1 MKIGLYFG
9 SFNPVHVGH
18 LIIADYMAYNT
29 PLEQVWMVV
38 SPRNPLKPSAG
49 MLNEYDRLYLVEI
62 AVEKDPRLRVSNI
75 EFGLPR
81 PSYTIDTITYL
92 QEKFPMHEF
101 SIIMGSDSLKNI
113 RKWKNYE
120 KLLERCAFYVYPRP
134 GAEVTNLTSLPAGD
148 IHFCDAPQL
157 QISSS
162 RIRKML
168 AEGKSVRYMVSEP
181 VYEYILANRY
191 YQAKIS

>member
-18 LIIADYMAYNT
+18 LIIADYMACST

-38 SPRNPLKPSAG
+38 SPQNPLKPSG
-49 MLNEYDRLYLVEI
+49 TLLNEYDRLYLMEL
-62 AVEKDPRLRVSNI
+62 AVEKAPHLRASNI

-81 PSYTIDTITYL
+81 PSYTIDTVTYL
-92 QEKFPMHEF
+92 QEKFPDHEF
-101 SIIMGSDSLKNI
+101 SIVLGSDSLGNI

-120 KLLERCAFYVYPRP
+120 QLLERCPLYVYPRP
-134 GAEVTNLTSLPAGD
+134 GKEADNPPPGR
-148 IHFCDAPQL
+148 IHYCDAPL
-157 QISSS
+157 LEISSS
-162 RIRKML
+162 LVRRML
-168 AEGKSVRYMVSEP
+168 AEGRSVRYLVSEP

-191 YQAKIS
+191 YQPRTT

>member
-38 SPRNPLKPSAG
+38 SPQNPLKPSVG
-49 MLNEYDRLYLVEI
+49 MLNEYDRLYLMEI
-62 AVEKDPRLRVSNI
+62 AVEGDPRLRASNI

-81 PSYTIDTITYL
+81 PSYTIDTVTYL
-92 QEKFPMHEF
+92 EEKFPTHEF
-101 SIIMGSDSLKNI
+101 SVIMGSDSLKNI

-120 KLLERCAFYVYPRP
+120 KLLERCSFYVYPRP
-134 GAEVTNLTSLPAGD
+134 GTEAGDLPAGD
-148 IHFCDAPQL
+148 IHFCAAPQL

-162 RIRKML
+162 LVRKML
-168 AEGKSVRYMVSEP
+168 AEGKSVRYLVSEP

-191 YQAKIS
+191 YQAKTS